1 MDILA
6 VNDIFAMRALCSGVQ
21 FIIVDRISKY
31 CSSMN
36 CVNVDK
42 EVQNF
47 PKSPNNHYHLDTING
62 CVLF

>member
-1 MDILA
+1 
-6 VNDIFAMRALCSGVQ
+6 
-21 FIIVDRISKY
+21 VDRISKY
-31 CSSMN
+31 CSGMN